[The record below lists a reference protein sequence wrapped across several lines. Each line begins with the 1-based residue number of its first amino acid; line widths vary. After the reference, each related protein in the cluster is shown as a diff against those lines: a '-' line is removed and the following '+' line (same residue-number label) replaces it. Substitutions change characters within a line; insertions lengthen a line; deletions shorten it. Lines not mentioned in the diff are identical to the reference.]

1 LAGLLV
7 VVAEAHPAFILVREA
22 MEGAEPYALFG
33 ARAAHTHQQTPGTFK
48 GKTWQIYQIS

>member
-22 MEGAEPYALFG
+22 MAAVELYASFG
-33 ARAAHTHQQTPGTFK
+33 ARAVHTRQRTPRTFK